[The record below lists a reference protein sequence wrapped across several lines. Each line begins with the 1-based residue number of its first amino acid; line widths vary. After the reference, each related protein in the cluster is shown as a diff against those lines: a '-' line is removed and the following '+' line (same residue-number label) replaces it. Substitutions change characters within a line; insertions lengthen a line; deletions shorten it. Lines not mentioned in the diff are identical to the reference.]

1 AEAQHPSVKDA
12 QRELAAAERA
22 LQQREAAY
30 APNVTLR
37 ADGLSLRIEPDG
49 DTVTGRPGLA
59 VSAGLKM
66 PTGLQL
72 SASVS
77 AQQSRAA
84 TQDANVRGTVSLSYP
99 LLRSASLDA
108 DALALREAAL
118 AVDAAR
124 RRLEVVRQ
132 QARAQVLS
140 ALRDAE
146 VAKARLELAQE

>member
-1 AEAQHPSVKDA
+1 
-12 QRELAAAERA
+12 
-22 LQQREAAY
+22 
-30 APNVTLR
+30 
-37 ADGLSLRIEPDG
+37 
-49 DTVTGRPGLA
+49 
-59 VSAGLKM
+59 
-66 PTGLQL
+66 
-72 SASVS
+72 
-77 AQQSRAA
+77 AA

-146 VAKARLELAQE
+146 VAKARLELAQETYAAAVRARAVVDAQVEAGAVTEAQVVAAELELLRAQQELITAERTYNARREQLLRL